1 MYPKLTSTNNLIF
14 FYVNMF
20 STWPFIQTLSSTD
33 TKNGGT
39 PERRR
44 TIMAASNL
52 SPPSRALTDQAQ
64 WLLTARTQQDRQP
77 SLVSKLE
84 FITQLQ
90 EQSSKLSHT

>member
-1 MYPKLTSTNNLIF
+1 MYAHMITKSLKHYMGIIF
-14 FYVNMF
+14 ILNSKQTMVNY
-20 STWPFIQTLSSTD
+20 SV

-39 PERRR
+39 LERRR

-64 WLLTARTQQDRQP
+64 WHLTARTQQDRQP

-90 EQSSKLSHT
+90 EQSSELSHT